1 MTVPM
6 IVCQHSVVSEKRN
19 TLGERS
25 HPIRCGEHNMLEQKH
40 SCNDCIRLREDH
52 TAHKSL

>member
-40 SCNDCIRLREDH
+40 SCNDCIWLREDH